1 MQHHQSAGGVVLVQG
16 VTIWP
21 TTAPADRVD
30 HQLGDDVTLV
40 LAVGDPMEHVHAGG
54 GGGEDAV
61 TLVVRGPSVSQDG
74 VKNHSLAQVRGG
86 VRLTHERMECDTVG
100 YRN

>member
-1 MQHHQSAGGVVLVQG
+1 
-16 VTIWP
+16 
-21 TTAPADRVD
+21 
-30 HQLGDDVTLV
+30 
-40 LAVGDPMEHVHAGG
+40 MEYVHAGG